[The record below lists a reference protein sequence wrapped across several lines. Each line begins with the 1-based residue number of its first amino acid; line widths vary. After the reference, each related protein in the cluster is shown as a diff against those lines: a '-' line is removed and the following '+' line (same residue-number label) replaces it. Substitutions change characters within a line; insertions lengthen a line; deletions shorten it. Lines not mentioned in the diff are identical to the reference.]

1 MARAAGTVLWTKWV
15 NEPGYRQIAGLIEEM
30 VMAVASTMATEKQE
44 MNLRPADETIAED
57 AQALSAQLQAM
68 RERLFAPS
76 SRKTL
81 RTFTSGEAAR
91 LVGVSD
97 GYLRQLSLAGEGPA
111 PVVGSGGRRYYS
123 LSDIDALRHYLAEQ
137 AMAKGNV
144 SKARSYVKWRDET
157 RGEHLQI
164 ISVTNFKGG
173 SGKTTSAVHLAQYL
187 AMTGHRVLAVDLDP
201 QASLSAL
208 FGYQPELDLVGNDTI
223 YGAIR
228 YDSEARPLREI
239 IRKTYFHN
247 LDLLP
252 GNLELQEFE
261 HVTPRALAERKGG
274 DAKSLFFARV
284 QNALHTVSD
293 DYDVVVID
301 CPPQLGYL
309 TLSALCASTSVIV
322 TVHPQM
328 LDVASMSQ
336 FLFMTSDLL
345 GVVREAGGTLN
356 FDFLRYLVTRFE
368 PNDGPQAQIV
378 GFLRSLFGERVLTSP
393 MVKSTA
399 ISDAGLTKQTLYEVG
414 RENFSRGT
422 YDRAIEALES
432 VNAEIEQLI
441 HTAWGRKE

>member
-1 MARAAGTVLWTKWV
+1 MGSPSITAT
-15 NEPGYRQIAGLIEEM
+15 QEE
-30 VMAVASTMATEKQE
+30 AIS
-44 MNLRPADETIAED
+44 LRPADETIAED
-57 AQALSAQLQAM
+57 AQALSAQLKAM
-68 RERLFAPS
+68 RERLFPPTS
-76 SRKTL
+76 QKTL
-81 RTFTSGEAAR
+81 RSFTSGEAAR
-91 LVGVSD
+91 LIGVSD
-97 GYLRQLSLAGEGPA
+97 GYLRQLSLAGEGPQ
-111 PVVGSGGRRYYS
+111 PKVGSGGRRFYT
-123 LSDIDALRHYLAEQ
+123 LSDIDALRHFLADQ
-137 AMAKGNV
+137 ARAKGNEA
-144 SKARSYVKWRDET
+144 KARSYVKWRDPA

-173 SGKTTSAVHLAQYL
+173 SGKTTSSVHLAQYL

-228 YDSEARPLREI
+228 YDGEVRPLKDI

-261 HVTPRALAERKGG
+261 HATPRALAERRAG
-274 DAKSLFFARV
+274 DTHSLFFTRV
-284 QNALHTVSD
+284 QAALATVAD
-293 DYDVVVID
+293 DYDVVIID

-309 TLSALCASTSVIV
+309 SALCASTSVLV

-345 GVVREAGGTLN
+345 AVVREAGGQLN
-356 FDFLRYLVTRFE
+356 FDFLRYLVTRVE
-368 PNDGPQAQIV
+368 PHDGPQTQIV
-378 GFLRSLFGERVLTSP
+378 GFLRSLFGERVLTAP
-393 MVKSTA
+393 MLKST
-399 ISDAGLTKQTLYEVG
+399 AGLTKQTLYEVG

-422 YDRAIEALES
+422 YDRAMESLDAVNSEVEA
-432 VNAEIEQLI
+432 LI
-441 HTAWGRKE
+441 HTAWGRPA

>member
-1 MARAAGTVLWTKWV
+1 M
-15 NEPGYRQIAGLIEEM
+15 I
-30 VMAVASTMATEKQE
+30 MAVASSTATEQQE
-44 MNLRPADETIAED
+44 TNLRPADETIAED
-57 AQALSAQLQAM
+57 ARALSAQLKAM
-68 RERLFAPS
+68 RERLFAPA

-111 PVVGSGGRRYYS
+111 PVVGAGGRRYYS

-137 AMAKGNV
+137 AMIKGNV
-144 SKARSYVKWRDET
+144 SKARSYVKWRDAE

-228 YDSEARPLREI
+228 YDDEVRPLREI

-261 HVTPRALAERKGG
+261 HVTPRALAERKTG

-284 QNALHTVSD
+284 QNALHSVAD